1 MSMSTR
7 KVEPDPGALERQHE
21 RQRDRTWGKTIGVC
35 AVVAAIGLASVASS
49 IVGALGGQNAST
61 PAERTPTVARG
72 TGSGPFLKE
81 DRTTGATLSP
91 EQKIERIGN
100 KWALLFA
107 SGRDRAAC
115 QYQTQPL
122 CERIACERVGG
133 FRLRNCTPPSL
144 EFRRS
149 FRDATVQDV
158 AIKGDLAAARFSNGE
173 AIELF
178 DDVRGAG
185 LGDAWWIGKVGGN
198 AGRRLRVTN
207 VSEGAAVM
215 LDARPEGKACGSVR
229 IAPAGEYPLLLV
241 EVVQGNVSCREARR
255 VTKDHYLIGDAGSW
269 SCHGPEGLAGCEKP
283 SGETIRAR
291 FYCRDW
297 ETERARCLNTF
308 GPP

>member
-1 MSMSTR
+1 MSTR
-7 KVEPDPGALERQHE
+7 KVEPDPDALERQHE
-21 RQRDRTWGKTIGVC
+21 RQRHRTKGKTIGVC

-49 IVGALGGQNAST
+49 IFGALGGQNATT
-61 PAERTPTVARG
+61 PAQGGPTVARG
-72 TGSGPFLKE
+72 TGSGPSLKE
-81 DRTTGATLSP
+81 DRTTAGTLPP

-100 KWALLFA
+100 KWVLLFA

-133 FRLRNCTPPSL
+133 FRLRNCTPPSS

-149 FRDATVQDV
+149 FQDATVQDI

-198 AGRRLRVTN
+198 AGRRLLVTN
-207 VSEGAAVM
+207 VSEGAEVI
-215 LDARPEGKACGSVR
+215 LDARPESKGLR
-229 IAPAGEYPLLLV
+229 ELPDRAGW
-241 EVVQGNVSCREARR
+241 R
-255 VTKDHYLIGDAGSW
+255 VPSAAGR
-269 SCHGPEGLAGCEKP
+269 GG
-283 SGETIRAR
+283 
-291 FYCRDW
+291 
-297 ETERARCLNTF
+297 
-308 GPP
+308 